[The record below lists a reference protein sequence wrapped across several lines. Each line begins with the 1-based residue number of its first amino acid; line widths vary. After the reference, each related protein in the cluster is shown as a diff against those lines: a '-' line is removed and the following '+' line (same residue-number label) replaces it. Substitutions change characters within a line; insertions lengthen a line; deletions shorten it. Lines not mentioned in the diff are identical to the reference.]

1 MRAMPAAAPVSLRD
15 LRVACSQCSL
25 RELCM
30 PVGLDADEVARLD
43 ELVSTRRK
51 VKRGEPLFHGGDPFS
66 ALYAVRSGFMKSILT
81 SPDGREQVTGFFM
94 TGEILG
100 MDGIGTEHHTCTA
113 TALEDTEVCVI
124 PFARIEE
131 LAREFKPLQHHFHK
145 VMSRQIVR
153 DQGVMMLLGSMRAEE
168 RLATFL
174 LNLSRRLSRR
184 GFSSSEFIL
193 RTTREEI
200 GSYLGMKLETVSRLF
215 SHFQEQGLIEVQ
227 QKHIRI
233 LDPEGLQAIVGSH
246 AA

>member
-1 MRAMPAAAPVSLRD
+1 
-15 LRVACSQCSL
+15 
-25 RELCM
+25 M
-30 PVGLDADEVARLD
+30 PVGLSDEELARLD
-43 ELVSTRRK
+43 ELVATRRK
-51 VKRGEPLFHGGDPFS
+51 VKRGEPLFHGGDAFS
-66 ALYAVRSGFMKSILT
+66 ALYAVRTGFMKSLLT
-81 SPDGREQVTGFFM
+81 SADGREQVTGFFM
-94 TGEILG
+94 AGELLG
-100 MDGIGTEHHTCTA
+100 MDGIGTERHTCTA

-124 PFARIEE
+124 PFTRIEE
-131 LAREFKPLQHHFHK
+131 LSREVPPLQHHFHK
-145 VMSRQIVR
+145 VMSRQLVR

-215 SHFQEQGLIEVQ
+215 SHFQEEGFIEVQ

-233 LDPEGLQAIVGSH
+233 VDPEGLQAIVGSRG
-246 AA
+246 A